1 MHYYNNLF
9 PIIFYEIFT
18 MALKYMYK
26 NIHFV
31 CCLIA
36 LLQMI
41 RYIISDDWYFHIYKE
56 FSIQGHV

>member
-18 MALKYMYK
+18 MALKDMYK

-41 RYIISDDWYFHIYKE
+41 RYIIIDD
-56 FSIQGHV
+56 